1 MHSFLERIFIEVY
14 FFIIFVANEIY
25 KILFTERKLIRQY
38 YFINIYIAYRN
49 RAFIMMKFVFLNFSI
64 IRLYNFFIFFIYGF
78 KCFYNIFNLQFS
90 TFFHLNFC
98 SNQLSEVNLQLRNI
112 LIFSFNLFSIKDYS
126 KSLLLKK

>member
-49 RAFIMMKFVFLNFSI
+49 RAFILMKFVFLNFSI
-64 IRLYNFFIFFIYGF
+64 VRLYNFFIFFIYGF
-78 KCFYNIFNLQFS
+78 KCFYNIFNL
-90 TFFHLNFC
+90 
-98 SNQLSEVNLQLRNI
+98 
-112 LIFSFNLFSIKDYS
+112 
-126 KSLLLKK
+126 